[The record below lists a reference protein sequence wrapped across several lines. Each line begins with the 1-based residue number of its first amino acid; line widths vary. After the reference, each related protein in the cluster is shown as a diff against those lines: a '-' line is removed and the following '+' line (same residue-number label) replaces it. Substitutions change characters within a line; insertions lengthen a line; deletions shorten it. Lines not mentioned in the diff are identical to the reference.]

1 MKKSTLL
8 ACLFYSLVDY
18 LAFFV
23 VTSLFTPEILDPNS
37 PYRDPLNFIVDPTT
51 LLGVV
56 LGIYGLG
63 LFSGSLTLG
72 RWSDLFGRKW
82 ALKLSMIVFILGN
95 LGVGYFF
102 SLKNVW
108 MLVFFRFVTGLGS
121 SGAQLLYNA
130 IDDLES
136 DQKSKGRAMGYLV
149 AVSSFATV
157 VGPVFGSF
165 FVGDQGFFLGCLF
178 IY

>member
-72 RWSDLFGRKW
+72 RWSDRFGRKW
-82 ALKLSMIVFILGN
+82 ALNLSMIVFILGN

-108 MLVFFRFVTGLGS
+108 MLVFFRIVQKLGS
-121 SGAQLLYNA
+121 A
-130 IDDLES
+130 
-136 DQKSKGRAMGYLV
+136 
-149 AVSSFATV
+149 
-157 VGPVFGSF
+157 
-165 FVGDQGFFLGCLF
+165 
-178 IY
+178 